1 LTNPDIELLEGKT
14 LSVYSYLVKEG
25 KPVGPREVMRGVI
38 LSSPSVAHWHL
49 QKLESAGLLEKN
61 AYGEYVVKHKVNIS
75 GHLWIGKTLVPRL
88 ICYALFFLAI
98 VATEVA
104 IILTQYVFQ
113 SKVPGIDLTYLAV
126 TNSLALTIF
135 LVEGLQLRR
144 KTRTDNGKPAKHNA

>member
-1 LTNPDIELLEGKT
+1 LTNSDIELLEGKT
-14 LSVYSYLVKEG
+14 LNVYAYLVKEG
-25 KPVGPREVMRGVI
+25 KPVGPREVMRGEN

-49 QKLESAGLLEKN
+49 QKLETAGLIEKT
-61 AYGEYVVKHKVNIS
+61 AYGEYMIKQKVNIS

-98 VATEVA
+98 VATEIT

-113 SKVPGIDLTYLAV
+113 NRVPGIDLTYLAI
-126 TNSLALTIF
+126 TNGVATTIF

-144 KTRTDNGKPAKHNA
+144 KNSHRSR

>member
-14 LSVYSYLVKEG
+14 LNVYAYLVKED
-25 KPVGPREVMRGVI
+25 KPVGPREVMRGAN

-61 AYGEYVVKHKVNIS
+61 AYGEYTVKQKVNVS

-88 ICYALFFLAI
+88 ICYALFFLAV

-104 IILTQYVFQ
+104 IILTQYFFQ
-113 SKVPGIDLTYLAV
+113 SKAPGIDLTYLVITNAV
-126 TNSLALTIF
+126 ATAIF
-135 LVEGLQLRR
+135 LAEGLQLRR
-144 KTRTDNGKPAKHNA
+144 KTHQEAAKHTKNDV